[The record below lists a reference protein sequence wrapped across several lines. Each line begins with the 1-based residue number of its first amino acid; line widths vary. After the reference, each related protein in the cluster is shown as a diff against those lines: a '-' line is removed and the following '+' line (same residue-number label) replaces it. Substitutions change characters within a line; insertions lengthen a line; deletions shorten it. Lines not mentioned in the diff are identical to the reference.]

1 MEIHIQLQQQQ
12 KLQLTQQM
20 RQAIQLLQLSN
31 VELEQALEEEMLD
44 NPSLELRQDDDRPLN
59 DEELQRLET
68 SRQLE
73 KENLE
78 NNNQSEFDDQL
89 WERLLTMIDNN
100 DGANQSETFHQ
111 IRGGTIFQDLPPI
124 EQNLSASSTLTD
136 HLLEQLQL
144 ELCTDIERLIAAF
157 MIGNLDHRGYL
168 DMTYEE
174 ILDFD
179 DFSELHLDLDDVE
192 SAALVLRGIGTNR
205 LWCPKS
211 QRMSVVSNSNFIS

>member
-1 MEIHIQLQQQQ
+1 
-12 KLQLTQQM
+12 
-20 RQAIQLLQLSN
+20 
-31 VELEQALEEEMLD
+31 
-44 NPSLELRQDDDRPLN
+44 
-59 DEELQRLET
+59 
-68 SRQLE
+68 
-73 KENLE
+73 
-78 NNNQSEFDDQL
+78 
-89 WERLLTMIDNN
+89 MIDNN

-136 HLLEQLQL
+136 RLLEQLQL

-179 DFSELHLDLDDVE
+179 DFSELHLDLDDIE
-192 SAALVLRGIGTNR
+192 SATLVLRN
-205 LWCPKS
+205 WN
-211 QRMSVVSNSNFIS
+211 QSVVVPEISENVCCFKLKFYILKIHFFQTLWNICQIGDQKLPTSSLKNWIWTLKMSKNITR